1 LGDEEPRTEVRK
13 EMKMGGVKARWIWL
27 PICVLF
33 FLWAGMASAA
43 DNAECLKCH
52 KNPKL
57 SKGKKD
63 GSLLSLYVNEEAF
76 KASVHGAGGLGCAD
90 CHQEAKT
97 TQHPAEGF
105 PEVGCASCH
114 ADQVEAYKKTSHG
127 MMAESG
133 MEQAPK
139 CAVCHT
145 AHYIRKTADPQSPV
159 SEEKLPLVCAKCHW
173 QAQPPSGFFTALAT
187 YRIMGHPKGD
197 LGEKYDTLACVKCH
211 SENTGHPQKPLKVT
225 CGRCHDKSL
234 ATPVFMGPIHFQ
246 MSFHEDPLPFILRI
260 LYGLGVVV
268 VIFGIVG
275 WFGYRTYKKKK
286 APKPESAGEGDKP
299 PESGS

>member
-1 LGDEEPRTEVRK
+1 
-13 EMKMGGVKARWIWL
+13 MKKGGMKAGWIWL
-27 PICVLF
+27 PIFALIF
-33 FLWAGMASAA
+33 FWAGPAATA

-63 GSLLSLYVNEEAF
+63 GSLLSLYVDEERF

-105 PEVGCASCH
+105 PEMGCVSCH
-114 ADQVEAYKKTSHG
+114 ADQGEAYKKTSHG

-139 CAVCHT
+139 CADCHSP
-145 AHYIRKTADPQSPV
+145 HYIRKIGDPQSPV
-159 SEEKLPLVCAKCHW
+159 AEEKLPTVCAKCHW
-173 QAQPPSGFFTALAT
+173 QAKPPSGFFTALAT

-197 LGEKYDTLACVKCH
+197 LGGKYDTQACVKCH
-211 SENTGHPQKPLKVT
+211 SENTGHPQKLLKVT

-234 ATPVFMGPIHFQ
+234 ATPVIMGPVHFQ
-246 MSFHEDPLPFILRI
+246 MSFHENPLQFILRI
-260 LYGLGVVV
+260 LYGLGVVFL
-268 VIFGIVG
+268 ILGIVG
-275 WFGYRTYKKKK
+275 CFGYRTYKKKK
-286 APKPESAGEGDKP
+286 APKPESGAEGNKP
-299 PESGS
+299 PESGA